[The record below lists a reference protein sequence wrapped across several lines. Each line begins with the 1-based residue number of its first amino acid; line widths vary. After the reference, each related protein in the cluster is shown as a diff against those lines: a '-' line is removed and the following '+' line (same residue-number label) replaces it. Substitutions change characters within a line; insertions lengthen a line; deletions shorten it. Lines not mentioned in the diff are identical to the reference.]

1 MFSEEL
7 NTVDRFYSLDSR
19 LEAKDS
25 HLWPS
30 NSHLDLASDC
40 LVLVLH
46 LYSIDICI
54 AYDKDFPVI
63 EKKLKGRVCPSISIE
78 SLEKIIVTH
87 MMTGVCILSATFF

>member
-7 NTVDRFYSLDSR
+7 NTVDFYSLDSR

-40 LVLVLH
+40 MVLVLQ
-46 LYSIDICI
+46 LYSIDLCN

-63 EKKLKGRVCPSISIE
+63 EKKLEGRVCPSISIE
-78 SLEKIIVTH
+78 SLEKNHCNTH
-87 MMTGVCILSATFF
+87 DDRCVYTFSYFF